1 MSLTRLLLSKR
12 KYILL
17 IVLIASIFFGA
28 LEAVSYFLLPAK
40 DRELPAEVLLQSYHN
55 EYLEDH
61 ARRSGCTFPE
71 SLIAHPMLGFV
82 HRKKEFASS
91 RCRFVLAN
99 NIGIATERNLPL
111 KKSENEF
118 AVFLLGGSVAEHLAN
133 YRGKDGAYYLEK
145 ILNEKY
151 IPPKGK
157 RFTIYNGAMGAWA
170 MPSQVNMLL
179 MYGERVDGA
188 ISLDGYNESFSLQE
202 GERHEGVPT
211 ATYILSFSDS
221 SSVRILGLRFL
232 WAYQYVLSRT
242 WLKHSYF
249 FNATYRTF
257 TGMYERH
264 ILNPRLLDEFNKGN
278 MEQLDQQGLSDN
290 ERRDWSLQSL
300 KRYMESFHQLG
311 AAKKILTAEFLQP
324 SRHFGKTLTE
334 EEKSYRE
341 YIIPE
346 IYKSLDL
353 LYGSLAADKW
363 PVRSLTSL
371 FKDETGSIYA
381 DHIHYKSE
389 NGTSRGAEMVAEAI
403 AIELGRFWKLQKR

>member
-1 MSLTRLLLSKR
+1 MSLSK
-12 KYILL
+12 KQYILL
-17 IVLIASIFFGA
+17 VFLIASVFFGA
-28 LEAVSYFLLPAK
+28 LEIVAFFLLPAS
-40 DRELPAEVLLQSYHN
+40 DRKLSAEELFHTYHN
-55 EYLEDH
+55 EYLADH

-99 NIGIATERNLPL
+99 NIGIATERDLPL
-111 KKSENEF
+111 KKKENEF

-133 YRGKDGAYYLEK
+133 YKSKDGSYYLEK

-151 IPPKGK
+151 VPPRGA
-157 RFTIYNGAMGAWA
+157 RFTLYNGAMGAWA
-170 MPSQVNMLL
+170 MPAQVNMLL
-179 MYGERVDGA
+179 MYGERVDA
-188 ISLDGYNESFSLQE
+188 AVSLDGYNESFSLQE

-221 SSVRILGLRFL
+221 SSIRILGLRFL
-232 WAYQYVLSRT
+232 WAYQYFLAKS

-264 ILNPRLLDEFNKGN
+264 ALNPDLLDEFSKGN
-278 MEQLDQQGLSDN
+278 MEQLNLPEK

-300 KRYMESFHQLG
+300 RRYMESFHQLG
-311 AAKKILTAEFLQP
+311 AARKLLTAEFLQP
-324 SRHFGKTLTE
+324 SRHFGKTLTKE
-334 EEKSYRE
+334 EQSFRE
-341 YIIPE
+341 YIVPE
-346 IYKSLDL
+346 VYQNLDH
-353 LYGSLAADKW
+353 LYGAMAREKW

-371 FKDETGSIYA
+371 FHQEKETIYA
-381 DHIHYKSE
+381 DHIHYKDD
-389 NGTSRGAEMVAEAI
+389 GGSRGAEMVAEAM
-403 AIELGRFWKLQKR
+403 ALELGRLWNLKKR

>member
-1 MSLTRLLLSKR
+1 MSLSK
-12 KYILL
+12 KQYILL
-17 IVLIASIFFGA
+17 IALIASVFFGA
-28 LEAVSYFLLPAK
+28 LEAVAYFLLSPA
-40 DRELPAEVLLQSYHN
+40 DRKLPAEVLFQSYHN

-82 HRKKEFASS
+82 HRKKEYASS

-99 NIGIATERNLPL
+99 NIGIAAERDLPL
-111 KKSENEF
+111 KKNENEF
-118 AVFLLGGSVAEHLAN
+118 ALFLLGGSVAEHLAN
-133 YRGKDGAYYLEK
+133 YRGKDGSYYLEK
-145 ILNEKY
+145 ILNEKF
-151 IPPKGK
+151 IPPRGT
-157 RFTIYNGAMGAWA
+157 RFTVYNGAMGAWA
-170 MPSQVNMLL
+170 MPAQINMLL

-202 GERHEGVPT
+202 GARHEGVPT

-221 SSVRILGLRFL
+221 SSMRILGLRFL

-264 ILNPRLLDEFNKGN
+264 VLNPELLDEFSKGN
-278 MEQLDQQGLSDN
+278 TEELNLS
-290 ERRDWSLQSL
+290 ESEKRDWSLQSL

-311 AAKKILTAEFLQP
+311 SAKKILTAEFLQP
-324 SRHFGKTLTE
+324 SRHFGKTLTA

-341 YIIPE
+341 YIEPSV
-346 IYKSLDL
+346 YKNLDQT
-353 LYGSLAADKW
+353 YQSMSSAGW

-371 FKDETGSIYA
+371 FANETGSIYA
-381 DHIHYKSE
+381 DHIHYNSE
-389 NGTSRGAEMVAEAI
+389 NGVSRGAEMVAGAI
-403 AIELGRFWKLQKR
+403 ADELGRLWKLKKR